1 MGGFRYHWFYFKRIF
16 TFGTCAKIT
25 FFWDFKSGHTIIYN
39 FSNIH
44 THTWFVNLHC
54 QISKVPAYKECNL
67 LKTGTTVT
75 LTNQKFYDLFQAD
88 LKIRNKKQ
96 FGFMDHEMIFW
107 DDSGNTVFQLDLA
120 VTPQSSRIEPNWFY
134 FYHKK
139 NASSSSVF
147 EHGQNYNF

>member
-1 MGGFRYHWFYFKRIF
+1 MTYRAPNYIQQLSKYFSNYNSDRKKLGGLRYHWFYFKRITYYF
-16 TFGTCAKIT
+16 TFGTCAKNT

-75 LTNQKFYDLFQAD
+75 LTHQKFDDLFQIQD
-88 LKIRNKKQ
+88 LQIRNKKQ
-96 FGFMDHEMIFW
+96 FGFMW
-107 DDSGNTVFQLDLA
+107 
-120 VTPQSSRIEPNWFY
+120 SRNDILRRLR
-134 FYHKK
+134 
-139 NASSSSVF
+139 
-147 EHGQNYNF
+147 